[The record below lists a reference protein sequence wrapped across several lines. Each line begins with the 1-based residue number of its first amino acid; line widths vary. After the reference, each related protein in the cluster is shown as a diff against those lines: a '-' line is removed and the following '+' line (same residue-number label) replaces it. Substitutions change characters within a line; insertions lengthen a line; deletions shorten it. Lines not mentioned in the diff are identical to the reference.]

1 MNEWW
6 EALTSLQR
14 FFYFIAIPST
24 LILIIQFIL
33 SLIGLHTDSDID
45 VGGHDIVDSTGL
57 HDFDNIDH
65 EDTSP
70 SDGTDFRFVTFRG
83 IIAFLTIFGWVGAV
97 LSKSDIHIGLIVF
110 IATISGLLA
119 MTVVALLFYAIS
131 HLQTSGN
138 TIYKN
143 ALGVFAEVYIPI
155 PPKNSGSGK
164 IQVMIQNQLIEAE
177 AITFQDK
184 QINTG
189 EMVRVVDL
197 FNQTTFV
204 VEHESK

>member
-6 EALTSLQR
+6 EALSGLQR

-33 SLIGLHTDSDID
+33 SLVGLHTDSDID
-45 VGGHDIVDSTGL
+45 VGGHDMIDTSGI

-65 EDTSP
+65 GDTTP

-97 LSKSDIHIGLIVF
+97 LSKSDTSVALIIF
-110 IATISGLLA
+110 AATISGLLA

-143 ALGVFAEVYIPI
+143 ALGAFAEVYIPI
-155 PPKNSGSGK
+155 PPQNSGTGK
-164 IQVMIQNQLIEAE
+164 IQVIIQNQLIEAE
-177 AITFQDK
+177 AITFQEQ
-184 QINTG
+184 QIKTG

-204 VEHESK
+204 VERE